1 LSTGRPCSISRGNN
15 KQNALK
21 EEGIKVLALHP
32 GWFSSDMGGEEAPIT
47 PAAAAE
53 MIVPLLLK
61 SHDLNDP
68 VYLSP
73 NGEVLPW

>member
-1 LSTGRPCSISRGNN
+1 
-15 KQNALK
+15 
-21 EEGIKVLALHP
+21 VLAVHP